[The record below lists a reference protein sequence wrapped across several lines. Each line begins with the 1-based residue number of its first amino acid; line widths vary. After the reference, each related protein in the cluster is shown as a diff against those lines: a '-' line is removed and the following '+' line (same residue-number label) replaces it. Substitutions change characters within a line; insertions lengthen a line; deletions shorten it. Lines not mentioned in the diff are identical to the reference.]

1 MSNEKQKTSATAKKG
16 LSIVFLTIFIDLV
29 GFSIIFPL
37 FPEMLDYYLAQE
49 VAKGTPGILA
59 QLIEKIPNRT
69 EHGLDL
75 RTVLFGGLLGS
86 LYSLLQFIFSPIW
99 GARSDRK
106 GRKHILK
113 QTVFAT
119 AIGYFI
125 WIFAGNLWLLFLS
138 RIIAG
143 IASGNLAV
151 ATAAVADITSRENRS
166 KGMALVGIA
175 FGLGFIIG
183 PAIGGL
189 SATIS
194 KDWTSFGLNPF
205 SFPAIISCGLALL
218 NLWQIHNRFQ
228 ETLPKAS
235 IKDDKPSDPANTQ
248 RSRYPIFNLLH
259 IKDPAIL
266 QLCILHL
273 VFFIT
278 FSGMEFTLTFLAKE
292 RLSFG
297 AEQNGL
303 MFIVIGVTMIF
314 VQGIFV
320 RRLSKP
326 VGEKNL
332 VIAGIISGT
341 LAFWLLS
348 NAPTTVVNQF
358 WSGTFFG
365 SQFLLGLLF
374 MSCAIGLFNPCITT
388 LVSLYAPTEHQGRDL
403 GLLRSAGAL
412 ARVLGPIMASIL
424 YFLYSSGTAY
434 RLGAI
439 ILMIPLVLALMLKN
453 PPKEDNATPNS

>member
-1 MSNEKQKTSATAKKG
+1 MEINKTSSAKKKG
-16 LSIVFLTIFIDLV
+16 LGIVFLTIFIDLV

-37 FPEMLDYYLAQE
+37 FPEMLDFYLAQE
-49 VAKGTPGILA
+49 ASRETPGILA
-59 QLIEKIPNRT
+59 QIIEKIPDRT

-75 RTVLFGGLLGS
+75 RTVLFGGFLGS

-99 GARSDRK
+99 GSLSDK
-106 GRKHILK
+106 YGRKSILK
-113 QTVFAT
+113 KTVLAT

-189 SATIS
+189 SAVIS
-194 KDWTSFGLNPF
+194 KDWQGYGLNPF
-205 SFPAIISCGLALL
+205 SFPAMISCGLALL
-218 NLWQIHNRFQ
+218 NLWQIHTRFT
-228 ETLPKAS
+228 ETLPSFNKG
-235 IKDDKPSDPANTQ
+235 DDKDSKEVASS
-248 RSRYPIFNLLH
+248 RSRYPIFNLLT

-297 AEQNGL
+297 SEQNGL
-303 MFIVIGVTMIF
+303 MFIVIGVTMIL
-314 VQGIFV
+314 VQGFIV
-320 RRLSKP
+320 RRFSKS

-332 VIAGIISGT
+332 VIVGIVSAI

-348 NAPTTVVNQF
+348 HAPTTEIERF
-358 WSGTFFG
+358 WSSAFFR
-365 SQFLLGLLF
+365 SEFLVGLLF

-388 LVSLYAPTEHQGRDL
+388 LVSLYAPCEHQGRDL
-403 GLLRSAGAL
+403 GLLRSAGAM
-412 ARVLGPIMASIL
+412 ARVLGPILASML
-424 YFLYSSGTAY
+424 YFFYSSGSAY
-434 RLGAI
+434 KLGAL
-439 ILMIPLVLALMLKN
+439 ILLIPLIMATLLKS
-453 PPKEDNATPNS
+453 PPKEQSTKTSSG

>member
-1 MSNEKQKTSATAKKG
+1 MSNEKSKSSSTAKKG
-16 LSIVFLTIFIDLV
+16 LGIVFLTIFIDLV

-37 FPEMLDYYLAQE
+37 FPEMLDFYLAQE
-49 VAKGTPGILA
+49 DAKETPGILA
-59 QLIEKIPNRT
+59 QIINIIPDRSA
-69 EHGLDL
+69 HGLDL
-75 RTVLFGGLLGS
+75 RTVLFGGFLGS

-99 GARSDRK
+99 GSLSDRV
-106 GRKHILK
+106 GRRKILQ

-119 AIGYFI
+119 AVGYCL

-175 FGLGFIIG
+175 FGLGFIVG

-189 SATIS
+189 SAS
-194 KDWTSFGLNPF
+194 VSQDWQGYGLNPF

-218 NLWQIHNRFQ
+218 NLWQINNRFK
-228 ETLPKAS
+228 ETLPHITNKEEQ
-235 IKDDKPSDPANTQ
+235 NTKEEKT
-248 RSRYPIFNLLH
+248 SRTKYPIFNLLH

-297 AEQNGL
+297 TQENGL
-303 MFIVIGVTMIF
+303 MFIVIGVTMIL

-332 VIAGIISGT
+332 VILGIIT
-341 LAFWLLS
+341 AILAFWILA
-348 NAPTTVVNQF
+348 NAPTMKINNF
-358 WSGTFFG
+358 WSSNFFG
-365 SQFLLGLLF
+365 SQFLVGLLF

-388 LVSLYAPTEHQGRDL
+388 LVSLYAPAEHQGRDL

-412 ARVLGPIMASIL
+412 ARVLGPILASVL
-424 YFLYSSGTAY
+424 YFLYSSNMAY
-434 RLGAI
+434 RLGAL
-439 ILMIPLVLALMLKN
+439 ILAVPLILALLLKS
-453 PPKEDNATPNS
+453 PPKEEASKADS